1 MDKWTTDDIRK
12 KVLSAVAK
20 YTKNQEA
27 WNNATD
33 NTRFVGDMGINSA
46 SLIDI
51 VLELED
57 TFGFDIDDQEVKR
70 IVTVGTAVAVLE
82 QKLTAAGRMAS
93 A

>member
-57 TFGFDIDDQEVKR
+57 TFGLIAKSLL
-70 IVTVGTAVAVLE
+70 VGTT
-82 QKLTAAGRMAS
+82 KYITFFG
-93 A
+93 